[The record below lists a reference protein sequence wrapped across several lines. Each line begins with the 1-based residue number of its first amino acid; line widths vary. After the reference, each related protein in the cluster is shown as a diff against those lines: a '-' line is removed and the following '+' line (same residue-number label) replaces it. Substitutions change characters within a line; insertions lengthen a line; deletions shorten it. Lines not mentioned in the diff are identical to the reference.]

1 MAGPEG
7 DEKVRFQNIIDASRI
22 AAGGLMDLATGLINP
37 TLRLGVTGLSRS
49 GKTVFITALVHAL
62 TKGTRLPVFEAHAQ
76 GRITRAYLEPQPD
89 DDLPRFAY
97 EDHLR
102 HLTSKDRSWPESTK
116 RISQLRLTLEYE
128 PRGLIAR
135 NFQSGKLHIDI
146 VDYPGEWLLDLPLMN
161 MTYRQWS
168 EATIAASRTEPRK
181 DLAKAWH
188 AHLATL
194 NARSAAKELHAV
206 KAAELFT
213 AYLAKCREDE
223 VALSSLLPGRFLM
236 PGDFAGSPLL
246 TFAPLNAK
254 PEEQF
259 PKGSLGDLM
268 ERRYD
273 SYVSKI
279 VRPFFFSHFARL
291 DRQIVL
297 VDTLSALNAGPAA
310 VQDLKDALTQ
320 VMACFRLGANSA
332 FSKFL
337 GRRIDRILFA
347 ATKADLLHQ
356 TSHDRLENI
365 LRLIIEDASTK
376 AEFSGARIDVA
387 ALAAIRAT
395 REAKVRQKNEEL
407 PCIAGVPQRGEKIG
421 STTFDGESEVAI
433 FPGDLPANSLD
444 ALDGT
449 LQGKLKFVRFR
460 PPPLKDGAFPH
471 IRLDRSLEFLLGD
484 RFA

>member
-1 MAGPEG
+1 M
-7 DEKVRFQNIIDASRI
+7 RFQTVIDASRI
-22 AAGGLMDLATGLINP
+22 AAGGLKDLATGLVNP
-37 TLRLGVTGLSRS
+37 TLRLGVTGLSNS

-62 TKGTRLPVFEAHAQ
+62 TKETRLPVFEAHAQ
-76 GRITRAYLEPQPD
+76 GRITRGYLEPQPD
-89 DDLPRFAY
+89 DELPRFSY
-97 EDHLR
+97 EDHLAR
-102 HLTSKDRSWPESTK
+102 LSADNRTWPDST
-116 RISQLRLTLEYE
+116 RRVSQLRLTLEYE

-168 EATIAASRTEPRK
+168 ETTIAASWKEPRAS
-181 DLAKAWH
+181 LAKAWH
-188 AHLATL
+188 SHLATL
-194 NARSAAKELHAV
+194 DAGCAAKELHAV

-213 AYLAKCREDE
+213 AYLAKCREDD

-246 TFAPLNAK
+246 TFAPLNIA
-254 PEEQF
+254 PDQEC

-279 VRPFFFSHFARL
+279 VRPFFFSYFARL

-297 VDTLSALNAGPAA
+297 VDALSALNAGPAA
-310 VQDLKDALTQ
+310 VKDLKNALTQ
-320 VMACFRLGANSA
+320 VLACFRMGTNSM
-332 FSKFL
+332 FSRVL
-337 GRRIDRILFA
+337 GRRIDQILFA

-365 LRLIIEDASTK
+365 LRLIVDDACTR

-387 ALAAIRAT
+387 AVAAIRAT
-395 REAKVRQKNEEL
+395 REAKVKQKNEEL
-407 PCIAGVPQRGEKIG
+407 ACIAGVPQRGEKIG
-421 STTFDGESEVAI
+421 STTFDGETEAAI

-449 LQGKLKFVRFR
+449 LQEKLKFVRFR

>member
-1 MAGPEG
+1 M
-7 DEKVRFQNIIDASRI
+7 RFQNVIDASRI
-22 AAGGLMDLATGLINP
+22 AAGGLKDLATGLVNP

-62 TKGTRLPVFEAHAQ
+62 IKGSRLPVFEAYAQ

-97 EDHLR
+97 EEHLAR
-102 HLTSKDRSWPESTK
+102 LTADDRSWPEGTR

-128 PRGLIAR
+128 PHGLIAR
-135 NFQSGKLHIDI
+135 NFGSGRLHIDI

-161 MTYRQWS
+161 LSYRQWS
-168 EATIAASRTEPRK
+168 EATIAASRVEPRAT
-181 DLAKAWH
+181 LAKAWH
-188 AHLATL
+188 THLATL
-194 NARSAAKELHAV
+194 DAEAVAIELNAV
-206 KAAELFT
+206 KAAEHFT
-213 AYLAKCREDE
+213 AYLAKSREDD

-246 TFAPLNAK
+246 TFAPLIANTYD
-254 PEEQF
+254 EF

-268 ERRYD
+268 ERRYN

-310 VQDLKDALTQ
+310 VQDLKNALTQ
-320 VMACFRLGANSA
+320 VLACFRLGANSL
-332 FSKFL
+332 FSNTL

-365 LRLIIEDASTK
+365 LRLIIEDASAK
-376 AEFSGARIDVA
+376 AEFSGATIDVA

-395 REAKVRQKNEEL
+395 REARVKQKSEEL
-407 PCIAGVPQRGEKIG
+407 PCIAGIPQKGEKIG
-421 STTFDGESEVAI
+421 GTTFDGESEVAI
-433 FPGDLPANSLD
+433 FTGDLPANSLD

>member
-1 MAGPEG
+1 V
-7 DEKVRFQNIIDASRI
+7 KFQNVIDASRI
-22 AAGGLMDLATGLINP
+22 AAGGLMDLATGLVNP

-62 TKGTRLPVFEAHAQ
+62 TKGSRLPVFEAYAQ

-89 DDLPRFAY
+89 DALPRFAY
-97 EDHLR
+97 EEHLAR
-102 HLTSKDRSWPESTK
+102 LTADDRSWPEGTR
-116 RISQLRLTLEYE
+116 RISQLRLTLEYG

-135 NFQSGKLHIDI
+135 NFGSGKLHIDI

-161 MTYRQWS
+161 LTYRQWS
-168 EATIAASRTEPRK
+168 DSTIAASRVEPRAT
-181 DLAKAWH
+181 LAQGWH

-194 NARSAAKELHAV
+194 DAESAAMELNAV
-206 KAAELFT
+206 KAAEHFT

-223 VALSSLLPGRFLM
+223 FALSSLLPGRFLM

-246 TFAPLNAK
+246 TFAPLVANSNDA
-254 PEEQF
+254 F

-273 SYVSKI
+273 SYVSKM

-297 VDTLSALNAGPAA
+297 VDILQALNAGPAA
-310 VQDLKDALTQ
+310 VQDLKSALTQ
-320 VMACFRLGANSA
+320 VLACFRLGANSL
-332 FSKFL
+332 FSTVL

-347 ATKADLLHQ
+347 ATKADILHQ

-365 LRLIIEDASTK
+365 LRLIIEDASAK
-376 AEFSGARIDVA
+376 AEFSGAAIDVA

-395 REAKVRQKNEEL
+395 REAKVKQKNEEL
-407 PCIAGVPQRGEKIG
+407 PCIAGVPQKVERIG
-421 STTFDGESEVAI
+421 GTIFDGDSEVAV

>member
-1 MAGPEG
+1 M
-7 DEKVRFQNIIDASRI
+7 RFQTVIDASRI
-22 AAGGLMDLATGLINP
+22 AAGGLKDLATGLVNP
-37 TLRLGVTGLSRS
+37 TLRLGVTGLSKS

-62 TKGTRLPVFEAHAQ
+62 TKGTRLPVFEAHAK
-76 GRITRAYLEPQPD
+76 GRITRGYLEPQPD
-89 DDLPRFAY
+89 DELPRFSY
-97 EDHLR
+97 EDHLAR
-102 HLTSKDRSWPESTK
+102 LTADDRTWPEST
-116 RISQLRLTLEYE
+116 RRVSQLRLTLEYE

-161 MTYRQWS
+161 MSYRQWS
-168 EATIAASRTEPRK
+168 EATIAASRKGPRAS
-181 DLAKAWH
+181 LAKAWH
-188 AHLATL
+188 SHFATL
-194 NARSAAKELHAV
+194 DAGGEAKEFHAV

-213 AYLAKCREDE
+213 AYLAKCREDD

-254 PEEQF
+254 AEEEF

-297 VDTLSALNAGPAA
+297 VDALSALNAGSAA
-310 VQDLKDALTQ
+310 VQDLKNALTQ
-320 VMACFRLGANSA
+320 VMTCFRMGTNSI
-332 FSKFL
+332 FSRVL

-365 LRLIIEDASTK
+365 LRLIVDDACAR

-387 ALAAIRAT
+387 AVAAIRAT
-395 REAKVRQKNEEL
+395 REAKVKQKNEEL
-407 PCIAGVPQRGEKIG
+407 ACIAGVPQRGEKIG
-421 STTFDGESEVAI
+421 STTFDGETEAAI

-460 PPPLKDGAFPH
+460 PPPLKDSAFPH

>member
-1 MAGPEG
+1 M
-7 DEKVRFQNIIDASRI
+7 RFQNVIDAGRI
-22 AAGGLMDLATGLINP
+22 AAGGLKDLATGLVNP

-62 TKGTRLPVFEAHAQ
+62 TKGTRLPVFEAYAQ

-97 EDHLR
+97 EDHLAR
-102 HLTSKDRSWPESTK
+102 LTADDRSWPEGTR

-128 PRGLIAR
+128 PHGLIAR
-135 NFQSGKLHIDI
+135 NFGSGKLHIDI

-161 MTYRQWS
+161 LSYRQWS
-168 EATIAASRTEPRK
+168 EATIAASRIEPRAT
-181 DLAKAWH
+181 LAKAWH
-188 AHLATL
+188 THLATL
-194 NARSAAKELHAV
+194 DAESAAIELNAV
-206 KAAELFT
+206 KAAEHFT
-213 AYLAKCREDE
+213 AYLAKCREDD

-246 TFAPLNAK
+246 TFAPLIAK
-254 PEEQF
+254 TYDDF

-310 VQDLKDALTQ
+310 VQDLKNALTQ
-320 VMACFRLGANSA
+320 VLACFRLGANSI
-332 FSKFL
+332 FSSIL

-365 LRLIIEDASTK
+365 LRLIIEDASAK
-376 AEFSGARIDVA
+376 AEFSGATIDVA

-395 REAKVRQKNEEL
+395 REAKVKQKDEEL
-407 PCIAGVPQRGEKIG
+407 PCIAGVPQKGEKIG
-421 STTFDGESEVAI
+421 GTTFDGESEVAI

>member
-1 MAGPEG
+1 MKFLE
-7 DEKVRFQNIIDASRI
+7 VLDASRI
-22 AAGGLMDLATGLINP
+22 AAGGLKDFATGFVSP
-37 TLRLGVTGLSRS
+37 TLRLGVTGLSKA

-62 TKGTRLPVFEAHAQ
+62 TKGTRLPVFEAYAQ
-76 GRITRAYLEPQPD
+76 GRIARAYLEPQPD

-97 EDHLR
+97 EDHLE
-102 HLTSKDRSWPESTK
+102 HLTSKNRTWPESTR

-128 PRGLIAR
+128 PRGIIAR
-135 NFQSGKLHIDI
+135 NIQSGKLHIDI
-146 VDYPGEWLLDLPLMN
+146 VDYPGEWLLDLPLMK
-161 MTYRQWS
+161 MSYRQWS
-168 EATIAASRTEPRK
+168 ETTIAVSQIEPRVA
-181 DLAKAWH
+181 LAKAWH
-188 AHLATL
+188 THLASL
-194 NARSAAKELHAV
+194 NAKADAKELHAV

-213 AYLAKCREDE
+213 AYLAKCREDD

-246 TFAPLNAK
+246 TFAPLNLR
-254 PEEQF
+254 PDQDS

-268 ERRYD
+268 ERRYN

-297 VDTLSALNAGPAA
+297 VDALSALNAGPAA
-310 VQDLKDALTQ
+310 VQDLKNALTQ
-320 VMACFRLGANSA
+320 VMACFRLGSNSI
-332 FSKFL
+332 FSKVL

-356 TSHDRLENI
+356 TNHDRLENI
-365 LRLIIEDASTK
+365 LRLIVEDASTK

-395 REAKVRQKNEEL
+395 RDAKVKQKSEEL

-421 STTFDGESEVAI
+421 SIIFDGENEAAI

-460 PPPLKDGAFPH
+460 PPALKDGAFPH
-471 IRLDRSLEFLLGD
+471 IRLDRSLEVLLGD
-484 RFA
+484 RFS

>member
-1 MAGPEG
+1 M
-7 DEKVRFQNIIDASRI
+7 RFQTVIDASRI
-22 AAGGLMDLATGLINP
+22 AAGGLKDLATGMVNP
-37 TLRLGVTGLSRS
+37 TLRLGVTGLSKS

-62 TKGTRLPVFEAHAQ
+62 TKGTRLPIFEAHSQ
-76 GRITRAYLEPQPD
+76 GRITRGYLEPQPD
-89 DDLPRFAY
+89 DELPRFSY
-97 EDHLR
+97 EDHLAR
-102 HLTSKDRSWPESTK
+102 LTADDRTWPDSTR

-168 EATIAASRTEPRK
+168 EATIAASRKEPRASS
-181 DLAKAWH
+181 AKAWH
-188 AHLATL
+188 SHLTTL
-194 NARSAAKELHAV
+194 DAGSAAKELHAV

-213 AYLAKCREDE
+213 AYLSKCREDE

-254 PEEQF
+254 AEEEF

-297 VDTLSALNAGPAA
+297 VDALSALNAGPAA
-310 VQDLKDALTQ
+310 VKDLKNALTQ
-320 VMACFRLGANSA
+320 VLTCFRMGTNSM
-332 FSKFL
+332 FSRVL

-365 LRLIIEDASTK
+365 LHLIVDDASGR

-387 ALAAIRAT
+387 AVAAIRAT
-395 REAKVRQKNEEL
+395 REARVKQKNEEL
-407 PCIAGVPQRGEKIG
+407 ACIAGVPQRGEKIG
-421 STTFDGESEVAI
+421 STTFDGETEAAI

-460 PPPLKDGAFPH
+460 PPILKDGAFPH

>member
-1 MAGPEG
+1 M
-7 DEKVRFQNIIDASRI
+7 RFQTVIDASRI
-22 AAGGLMDLATGLINP
+22 AAGGLKDLATGLVNP
-37 TLRLGVTGLSRS
+37 TLRLGVTGLSKS

-62 TKGTRLPVFEAHAQ
+62 TKGTRLPVFEAHAK
-76 GRITRAYLEPQPD
+76 GRITRGYLEPQPD
-89 DDLPRFAY
+89 DELPRFSY
-97 EDHLR
+97 EDHLAR
-102 HLTSKDRSWPESTK
+102 LTADDRTWPEST
-116 RISQLRLTLEYE
+116 RRVSQLRLTLEYE

-161 MTYRQWS
+161 MSYRQWS
-168 EATIAASRTEPRK
+168 EATIAASRKGPRAS
-181 DLAKAWH
+181 LAKAWH
-188 AHLATL
+188 SNLATL
-194 NARSAAKELHAV
+194 DAGGEAKELHAV

-213 AYLAKCREDE
+213 AYLAKCREDD

-254 PEEQF
+254 AEEEF

-297 VDTLSALNAGPAA
+297 VDALSALNAGPAA
-310 VQDLKDALTQ
+310 VQDLKNALTQ
-320 VMACFRLGANSA
+320 VMTCFRMGTNSI
-332 FSKFL
+332 FSRVL

-365 LRLIIEDASTK
+365 LRLIVDDACVR
-376 AEFSGARIDVA
+376 AEFSGARIVVA
-387 ALAAIRAT
+387 AVAAIRAT
-395 REAKVRQKNEEL
+395 REAKVKQKNEEL
-407 PCIAGVPQRGEKIG
+407 ACIAGVPQRGEKIG
-421 STTFDGESEVAI
+421 STTFDGETEAAI

>member
-1 MAGPEG
+1 
-7 DEKVRFQNIIDASRI
+7 
-22 AAGGLMDLATGLINP
+22 
-37 TLRLGVTGLSRS
+37 
-49 GKTVFITALVHAL
+49 
-62 TKGTRLPVFEAHAQ
+62 
-76 GRITRAYLEPQPD
+76 
-89 DDLPRFAY
+89 
-97 EDHLR
+97 
-102 HLTSKDRSWPESTK
+102 
-116 RISQLRLTLEYE
+116 
-128 PRGLIAR
+128 
-135 NFQSGKLHIDI
+135 

-161 MTYRQWS
+161 LSYRQWS
-168 EATIAASRTEPRK
+168 EATIAASRMEPRAS
-181 DLAKAWH
+181 LAKAWH

-194 NARSAAKELHAV
+194 DAESAAIELNAV
-206 KAAELFT
+206 KAAEHFT
-213 AYLAKCREDE
+213 AYLAKCREDD

-246 TFAPLNAK
+246 TFAPLTAK
-254 PEEQF
+254 SYDEF

-279 VRPFFFSHFARL
+279 VRPFFFNHFARL

-310 VQDLKDALTQ
+310 VQDLKNALTQ
-320 VMACFRLGANSA
+320 VLACFRLGANSV
-332 FSKFL
+332 FSNIL

-365 LRLIIEDASTK
+365 LRLIIEDASAK
-376 AEFSGARIDVA
+376 AEFSGATIDVA

-395 REAKVRQKNEEL
+395 REAKVKQKNEDL
-407 PCIAGVPQRGEKIG
+407 PCIAGIPQKGEKIG
-421 STTFDGESEVAI
+421 GTTFDGESEVAI

>member
-1 MAGPEG
+1 
-7 DEKVRFQNIIDASRI
+7 
-22 AAGGLMDLATGLINP
+22 LATGLVNP

-62 TKGTRLPVFEAHAQ
+62 TKGSRLPVFEAYAQ

-97 EDHLR
+97 EDHLQR
-102 HLTSKDRSWPESTK
+102 LTADDRSWPEGTR

-135 NFQSGKLHIDI
+135 NFGSGKLHIDI

-161 MTYRQWS
+161 LSYRQWS
-168 EATIAASRTEPRK
+168 EATIAASRIEPRAS
-181 DLAKAWH
+181 LAKAWH
-188 AHLATL
+188 THLATL
-194 NARSAAKELHAV
+194 DAESGAFELNAV
-206 KAAELFT
+206 KAAEHFT
-213 AYLAKCREDE
+213 AYLAKCREDD

-246 TFAPLNAK
+246 TFAPIIAK
-254 PEEQF
+254 TYDEF

-297 VDTLSALNAGPAA
+297 VDALSALNAGPAA
-310 VQDLKDALTQ
+310 VQDLKIALTQ
-320 VMACFRLGANSA
+320 VLACFRLGANSIL
-332 FSKFL
+332 SRVL

-365 LRLIIEDASTK
+365 LRLIIEDASAK
-376 AEFSGARIDVA
+376 AKFSGATIDVA

-395 REAKVRQKNEEL
+395 REAKVKQKNEEL
-407 PCIAGVPQRGEKIG
+407 PCIAGVPQEGEKLG
-421 STTFDGESEVAI
+421 SSTFDGESEVAI

-460 PPPLKDGAFPH
+460 PPPLKDGSFPH

>member
-1 MAGPEG
+1 MN
-7 DEKVRFQNIIDASRI
+7 FQNLIDAGRV
-22 AAGGLMDLATGLINP
+22 AAGGLMDLANGLVNP

-62 TKGTRLPVFEAHAQ
+62 TKGSRLPVFETYAQ

-89 DDLPRFAY
+89 DELPRFAY
-97 EDHLR
+97 EDHLAR
-102 HLTSKDRSWPESTK
+102 LTAADRSWPESTR

-135 NFQSGKLHIDI
+135 NFGSGKLHLDI

-168 EATIAASRTEPRK
+168 EATIAASHAEPRAG
-181 DLAKAWH
+181 LARAWH
-188 AHLATL
+188 SHLATL
-194 NARSAAKELHAV
+194 DSQNAAREMDAV
-206 KAAELFT
+206 KAAEHFT

-223 VALSSLLPGRFLM
+223 VGLSSLLPGRFLM

-246 TFAPLNAK
+246 TFAPLHAK
-254 PEEQF
+254 AGEDF

-268 ERRYD
+268 ERRYE
-273 SYVSKI
+273 SYVAKI

-297 VDTLSALNAGPAA
+297 VDALSALNSGPAA
-310 VQDLKDALTQ
+310 VQDLKTALTQ
-320 VMACFRLGANSA
+320 VLTCFRLGANSLLSA
-332 FSKFL
+332 VI

-365 LRLIIEDASTK
+365 LRLIIAEASAK
-376 AEFSGARIDVA
+376 AEFSGAAIDVA

-395 REAKVRQKNEEL
+395 REAKVKQKNEEL
-407 PCIAGVPQRGEKIG
+407 PCIAGIPQRGEKIAD
-421 STTFDGESEVAI
+421 TVFDGEKEVAI
-433 FPGDLPANSLD
+433 FPGDLPANSLE

-449 LQGKLKFVRFR
+449 VKGKLKFVRFR
-460 PPPLKDGAFPH
+460 PPPLRDGAFPH

>member
-1 MAGPEG
+1 
-7 DEKVRFQNIIDASRI
+7 
-22 AAGGLMDLATGLINP
+22 
-37 TLRLGVTGLSRS
+37 
-49 GKTVFITALVHAL
+49 
-62 TKGTRLPVFEAHAQ
+62 VFEAHAQ
-76 GRITRAYLEPQPD
+76 GRITRGYLEPQPD
-89 DDLPRFAY
+89 DDLPRFSY
-97 EDHLR
+97 EDHLSR
-102 HLTSKDRSWPESTK
+102 LTSENRTWPESTR

-168 EATIAASRTEPRK
+168 EATIAASRKEPRAS
-181 DLAKAWH
+181 LAKAWH
-188 AHLATL
+188 NHLATL
-194 NARSAAKELHAV
+194 DAGSTAKELHAV

-213 AYLAKCREDE
+213 AYLAKCREDD

-254 PEEQF
+254 AEEDF
-259 PKGSLGDLM
+259 LKGSLGDLM

-297 VDTLSALNAGPAA
+297 VDALSALNAGPAA
-310 VQDLKDALTQ
+310 VQDLKNALTQ
-320 VMACFRLGANSA
+320 VMTCFRMGTNSM
-332 FSKFL
+332 FSRVL

-365 LRLIIEDASTK
+365 LRLIVDDASTR

-387 ALAAIRAT
+387 AVAAIRAT
-395 REAKVRQKNEEL
+395 REARVKQKNEEL
-407 PCIAGVPQRGEKIG
+407 ACIAGIPQRGEKIG
-421 STTFDGESEVAI
+421 STTFDGETEAAI

-444 ALDGT
+444 ALDGS

-460 PPPLKDGAFPH
+460 PPTLKDGAFPH